1 LQERF
6 GAELVNLPPVAR
18 VVLSMWLDEYHW
30 WEIAVEIGAT
40 EDDARAIHELTC
52 DELREAMN
60 KAASQS
66 EDPCP
71 VSTS

>member
-1 LQERF
+1 
-6 GAELVNLPPVAR
+6 
-18 VVLSMWLDEYHW
+18 MWLDEYHW

-71 VSTS
+71 VSMS